1 MIGQCVTTLGPPQCP
16 TRPSAY
22 FGGAGTDTS
31 NNAFITG
38 SNFPGGGAKFFDS
51 SNPNGRL
58 PGIGRNSFRGPKYR
72 DIDLTVAKRF
82 GMPRFLGEGTNLEVK
97 ANFFNVFN
105 ILNLEPFG
113 FNTDSTNVTNSS
125 FGRALRG
132 LSGRVVEIQGRF
144 NF

>member
-1 MIGQCVTTLGPPQCP
+1 
-16 TRPSAY
+16 
-22 FGGAGTDTS
+22 
-31 NNAFITG
+31 
-38 SNFPGGGAKFFDS
+38 
-51 SNPNGRL
+51 
-58 PGIGRNSFRGPKYR
+58 
-72 DIDLTVAKRF
+72 
-82 GMPRFLGEGTNLEVK
+82 MPRFLGEGTNLEVK